1 LSHADLFER
10 MANCIIVGDAEEAN
24 ALARK
29 SLELQIAPLESID
42 NGFVKGIRVVGDR
55 FGAGELF
62 LPELVMSAEAM
73 KVALAILEPE
83 LAKGN
88 MARET
93 QGNVLAC
100 TVQGDIHDIG
110 KRIVC
115 TMLSANGF
123 SVVDLGVNVKIDR
136 FVQEI
141 RTRQPDIVAMSA
153 LLTTTAPNQGKVIK
167 LLQKEGIRDQY
178 IVMVG
183 GAPTSLGWSKEIGA
197 DGYGENATEAVRVAK
212 ELMARK
218 RSKPAS
224 AQPEAGTPVPALDV
238 AASSD
243 GVLQAAAAD

>member
-1 LSHADLFER
+1 VSHDDLYQKMADSVITGESETS
-10 MANCIIVGDAEEAN
+10 A
-24 ALARK
+24 ALARQ
-29 SLELQIAPLESID
+29 SLELGIAPLESID

-73 KVALAILEPE
+73 KAALAILEPE
-83 LAKGN
+83 LAKGT
-88 MARET
+88 AQRES
-93 QGNVLAC
+93 QGTVLAC

-141 RTRQPDIVAMSA
+141 KTRQPDIVAMSA

-167 LLQKEGIRDQY
+167 LLTKEGIRDQY

-183 GAPTSLGWSKEIGA
+183 GAPTSLAWSKEIGA
-197 DGYGENATEAVRVAK
+197 DGYGENATEAVRVAR
-212 ELMARK
+212 ELMAKK
-218 RSKPAS
+218 RSKPAP
-224 AQPEAGTPVPALDV
+224 AQAEAAAQVPAHGQS
-238 AASSD
+238 APSD
-243 GVLQAAAAD
+243 GVLQATAAD